1 MRKFAIAASAALG
14 LMSVPVMAADSGF
27 YAGAGLGLSSVE
39 TDSIDLF
46 DGESFKFDDSGTAWK
61 IFGGWR
67 MNKYIA
73 FELDYVDL
81 GTVEDRFTVDLD
93 TSTQLTATTEIGLT
107 AWVPYVV
114 GTYPIGMFE
123 LSGKLGYAFY
133 DADLDV
139 RATDGI
145 VSERESGSESDA
157 DFAWGVGV
165 GATVLENL
173 HVKVEYE
180 AIEVS
185 DADVSVWWLTGA
197 WRF

>member
-1 MRKFAIAASAALG
+1 MRKYAIAASAALG

-27 YAGAGLGLSSVE
+27 YAGAGLGLSSLE
-39 TDSIDLF
+39 TDSVEIV
-46 DGESFKFDDSGTAWK
+46 DGERFKFDDSGTGWK

-67 MNKYIA
+67 MKYVA

-81 GTVEDRFTVDLD
+81 GTLEDRFTVDLD
-93 TSTQLTATTEIGLT
+93 TTTQLTAKTEIGLT

-123 LSGKLGYAFY
+123 LSGKVGYAFY

-139 RATDGI
+139 QVTDGI
-145 VSERESGSESDA
+145 DTERDSASESDE
-157 DFAWGVGV
+157 DFAWGVGA
-165 GATVLENL
+165 GMTVLDNL

-180 AIEVS
+180 TIEVS